1 MTDAFLDGLFWSLIV
16 IEALLGSVLLIAG
29 IGWLGQQVARLGRWL
44 VRWVGHKVST
54 MIGEVADHE

>member
-29 IGWLGQQVARLGRWL
+29 IGWLIERLGEKVDAMIERW
-44 VRWVGHKVST
+44 
-54 MIGEVADHE
+54 ADD